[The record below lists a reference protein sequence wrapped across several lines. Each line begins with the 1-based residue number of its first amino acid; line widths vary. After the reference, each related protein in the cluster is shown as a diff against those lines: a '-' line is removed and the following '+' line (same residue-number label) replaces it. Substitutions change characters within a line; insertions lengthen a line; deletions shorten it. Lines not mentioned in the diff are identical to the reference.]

1 MRNSC
6 ALRKT
11 CKQRR
16 LPPWPADRQFARY
29 SAHIGNALISE
40 MELPNEHP
48 LKRREGDAIHISGDY
63 QARALKSDR
72 AAQRFWH
79 EAKFRLI
86 ERTAMPGKHDR
97 VLDAGCGSGTISHF
111 LSLHAG
117 EVVGIDSNPS
127 AIKYASSAY
136 KAPNLQFRLGQ
147 FDDLV
152 GEKLFDK
159 IYSIEVIEHL
169 YEHQVA
175 DVLSLFHKLTNPGG
189 QLFLTTPNYRS
200 AWPLIEWLL
209 DRFALVAKLDE
220 VQHVTHF
227 NKRKLSSMCERAG
240 WRVGHIGTFNGLAP
254 FLAPISRQLALGTEK
269 IEFLFNRLLPQ
280 NLLFCWCT
288 SEV

>member
-1 MRNSC
+1 
-6 ALRKT
+6 
-11 CKQRR
+11 
-16 LPPWPADRQFARY
+16 
-29 SAHIGNALISE
+29 
-40 MELPNEHP
+40 MELPKEHP

-79 EAKFRLI
+79 EAKFRLM
-86 ERTAMPGKHDR
+86 ERIAMPGKDDR

-127 AIKYASSAY
+127 AIEYASGAY

-147 FDDLV
+147 FEDLA
-152 GEKLFDK
+152 GEKPFDK
-159 IYSIEVIEHL
+159 IYSIEVVEHL

-175 DVLSLFHKLTNPGG
+175 DVLSLFHELTNPGA
-189 QLFLTTPNYRS
+189 QLFVTTPNYRS

-209 DRFALVAKLDE
+209 DRFGLVAELDE

-227 NKRKLSSMCERAG
+227 NRLMLRSMCERAG
-240 WRVGHIGTFNGLAP
+240 WRVDHIGSFNGLAP
-254 FLAPISRQLALGTEK
+254 FIAPISRRLALGIEK
-269 IEFLFNRLLPQ
+269 IEFSLSRILLQ
-280 NLLFCWCT
+280 NLLFCLAKKG
-288 SEV
+288 